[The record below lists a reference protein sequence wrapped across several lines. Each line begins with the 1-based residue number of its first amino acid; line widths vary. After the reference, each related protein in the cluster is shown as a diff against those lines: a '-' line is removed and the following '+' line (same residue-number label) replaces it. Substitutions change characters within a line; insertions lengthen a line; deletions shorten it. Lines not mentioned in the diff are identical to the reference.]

1 MEQFV
6 HCVLLFSGVILA
18 CVTTASA
25 DFPLLMPQVQ
35 PTQNETYLC
44 TGFHVASSKHQY
56 IVAFRP
62 NATKHVAH
70 HILIYGCESPGYRE
84 WDTPRAVWD
93 CGEMATSHSMF
104 HKGPTCR
111 TGSQIIYAWAMD
123 APALKL
129 PEGVGFKIGGNSGIN
144 YLVLQVHYADTT
156 AFLDGHKRD
165 SSGIVLSLV
174 PGDTNQ
180 VKRRAGVY
188 VLGTGGMIRAHTRE
202 NFESACRINEN
213 LTLYPFAF
221 RTHTHKLGKAVTG
234 YVVRKGRWTNIGKH
248 SPQEPQMF
256 YPAKKGLK
264 IVKGDVLAARCTMQ
278 NFRDRDTYVGPTGND
293 EMCNFYIMYYVD
305 GDRILNDKQCFSYG
319 PPIYYWHSDPLLRD
333 DLTTKVNE
341 DASTLD

>member
-1 MEQFV
+1 
-6 HCVLLFSGVILA
+6 
-18 CVTTASA
+18 
-25 DFPLLMPQVQ
+25 MPQVQ

-144 YLVLQVHYADTT
+144 YLVLQVTEPARLQPAGPGAREQPLH
-156 AFLDGHKRD
+156 FLHWKEGYDDVFELRCLVAIPPLQYSFHSD
-165 SSGIVLSLV
+165 SSRRSESREDFLFTAVEKRSPVHQLGLPQTSVHHCHQRLPASLI
-174 PGDTNQ
+174 DLQ
-180 VKRRAGVY
+180 Q
-188 VLGTGGMIRAHTRE
+188 
-202 NFESACRINEN
+202 
-213 LTLYPFAF
+213 
-221 RTHTHKLGKAVTG
+221 
-234 YVVRKGRWTNIGKH
+234 
-248 SPQEPQMF
+248 PQQ
-256 YPAKKGLK
+256 
-264 IVKGDVLAARCTMQ
+264 LA
-278 NFRDRDTYVGPTGND
+278 
-293 EMCNFYIMYYVD
+293 
-305 GDRILNDKQCFSYG
+305 
-319 PPIYYWHSDPLLRD
+319 
-333 DLTTKVNE
+333 
-341 DASTLD
+341 